1 MNPIK
6 ILKVLPVFLALCSWG
21 AFLQEKAFTD
31 YKVGPKDLLE
41 ISVFGLNDL
50 NRTVRV
56 SEDGKISLPLLGEV
70 DVAGLTKSECEKKIS
85 QLLEEGFLQN
95 PQVTI
100 FIREY
105 KSNRVSMLGAVRNP
119 GPYELLGIQSLL
131 QVISQAG
138 GMTNEAGNDII
149 IMRPLPDGAT
159 RTIKISIENLI
170 LKGDASLNILLE
182 PSDIVN
188 IPIDKVVHVFVFGQV
203 RNPGALEFKRSN
215 LPTLLR
221 AIAQAGGFS
230 DRASQGGVVIKRVDE
245 KGKEVNIRI
254 NCKEIIKGKTK
265 DVQLQE
271 NDVVYIPETIF

>member
-1 MNPIK
+1 MKSIK
-6 ILKVLPVFLALCSWG
+6 TLIIPSVLLVLSSFVVYS
-21 AFLQEKAFTD
+21 QERVITD

-41 ISVFGLNDL
+41 ISVFGLSDL

-70 DVAGLTKSECEKKIS
+70 EVAGMTKAECEKKIS
-85 QLLEEGFLQN
+85 QLLEEGYLQN

-105 KSNRVSMLGAVRNP
+105 KSNRVSLLGAVRNP
-119 GPYELLGIQSLL
+119 GPYELLGSQSLL

-138 GMTNEAGNDII
+138 GLTNEAGNDIL
-149 IMRPLPDGAT
+149 IMRQAAEGTT
-159 RTIKISIENLI
+159 RTIKISIEDLI
-170 LKGDASLNILLE
+170 LKGDATLNILLE
-182 PSDIVN
+182 SNDIVSV
-188 IPIDKVVHVFVFGQV
+188 PIDKIVHVFVFGQV
-203 RNPGALEFKRSN
+203 RNPGALEVKRSN

-254 NCKEIIKGKTK
+254 NCKDIIKGKKK
-265 DVQLQE
+265 DVPLQE
-271 NDVVYIPETIF
+271 NDVVYVPETIF

>member
-1 MNPIK
+1 MKPIR
-6 ILKVLPVFLALCSWG
+6 ILKALPVFLALCSLG
-21 AFLQEKAFTD
+21 AFLQEKATTD

-70 DVAGLTKSECEKKIS
+70 DVSGLTKAECERKIS
-85 QLLEEGFLQN
+85 QLLEEGYLQN

-119 GPYELLGIQSLL
+119 GPYELLGSQSLL

-149 IMRPLPDGAT
+149 IMRPLPDGTT
-159 RTIKISIENLI
+159 RTIRISIESLI
-170 LKGDASLNILLE
+170 LRGDATLNILLE

-188 IPIDKVVHVFVFGQV
+188 IPIDKLVHVFVFGQV
-203 RNPGALEFKRSN
+203 RNPGALEVKRSN

-230 DRASQGGVVIKRVDE
+230 DRASQGGVIIKRVDE

-254 NCKEIIKGKTK
+254 NCKDIIKGKIK
-265 DVQLQE
+265 DIQLQE
-271 NDVVYIPETIF
+271 NDVVYVPETIF